1 MKKIALALIA
11 VVAVMAAFWLIIA
24 AAFPYFYGEV
34 GASRYAREHRGEA
47 IAEVL
52 GAIVLLGI
60 AWYGIRHSLSGRT
73 WGGIVALLVA
83 VAIGRSVVSSR
94 RVPEGVQPAGANW
107 FVVVTH
113 QPEEIDTVYYQLYYK
128 NGAHYQ
134 TIHELV
140 SEYRFV
146 PPDCLAFRGLKVVHR
161 PKYVMCGYRSPA
173 GSYDTSTA
181 DATLLAKARAQPP
194 FRDDWESV
202 VQQQGFAPTTN
213 LP

>member
-1 MKKIALALIA
+1 
-11 VVAVMAAFWLIIA
+11 MAALWLVIA

-60 AWYGIRHSLSGRT
+60 A
-73 WGGIVALLVA
+73 
-83 VAIGRSVVSSR
+83 
-94 RVPEGVQPAGANW
+94 
-107 FVVVTH
+107 
-113 QPEEIDTVYYQLYYK
+113 
-128 NGAHYQ
+128 
-134 TIHELV
+134 V
-140 SEYRFV
+140 SEYHFV

-181 DATLLAKARAQPP
+181 DTTLLAKARAQPP

-202 VQQQGFAPTTN
+202 VQQQGFPPTSN